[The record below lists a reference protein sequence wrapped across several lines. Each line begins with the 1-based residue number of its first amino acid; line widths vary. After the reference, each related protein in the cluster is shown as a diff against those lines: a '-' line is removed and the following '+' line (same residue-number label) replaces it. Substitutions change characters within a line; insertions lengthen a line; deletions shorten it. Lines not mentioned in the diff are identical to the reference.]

1 MYFPAEQLLDKLE
14 ISATQLEDFEKKGI
28 IQGVARA
35 GRVFYSSRDMYRLRG
50 ILLFMSRG
58 LPLDEA
64 KWHVDHPTQEVAGS
78 EGRE

>member
-78 EGRE
+78 EGRG